1 MRRRSALAS
10 ASAASAAGAVAMAA
24 VLLASPAQAQD
35 VTFWTN
41 PNTQAAQWVA
51 ENPFDSRA
59 PLIRD
64 RIATVPAGTWFTQH
78 NPNTV
83 QSQVDA
89 VVGAAAAAGQ
99 VPILVVYNVPNRDC
113 GGASGGGAPS
123 HTAYRAWIDQVAAGL
138 AGRPAYIVLEPDVLP
153 IMSSCMSSAE
163 QAEVQAS
170 MAYAGQA
177 LKAGSSQARVYF
189 DIGHSAWLT
198 PTQAA
203 SRLLGAQ
210 VTTNADGIVTNVSNY
225 RTTSD
230 EIEFATA
237 VLNAIGDPD
246 LGAVIDTSRNGNG
259 PLVPPNPND
268 WCDPPGRALGVEP
281 TTQTGADRIDAFLWV
296 KLPGE
301 ADGCAGAA
309 GQFIP
314 NLAFEL
320 ASNAPEP
327 SPDPT
332 DSPSPSPSDSPSPS
346 PSESP
351 SPSPSESESPSP
363 DPEPAACEV
372 SVSPNI
378 WNNGFVANYTITN
391 NGAPWSGWEMTFTV
405 PSGVQ
410 HTNGWSGI
418 WDQDGTEISVRNEAW
433 NGQVGTGASVT
444 VGHQGTH
451 PGAVTFTGFQVNG
464 VACTS

>member
-1 MRRRSALAS
+1 MRRGSALAP
-10 ASAASAAGAVAMAA
+10 ASAAGAVAMAA

-51 ENPFDSRA
+51 QNPSDSRA
-59 PLIRD
+59 PLIQD
-64 RIATVPAGTWFTQH
+64 RIASVPAGTWFTQH
-78 NPNTV
+78 NPSTV
-83 QSQVDA
+83 QSQVNA

-153 IMSSCMSSAE
+153 IMSGCMTPGQ

-189 DIGHSAWLT
+189 DIGHSNWLS
-198 PTQAA
+198 PGEAA
-203 SRLLGAQ
+203 NRLLGAQ
-210 VTTNADGIVTNVSNY
+210 VTSNADGIATNVSNY
-225 RTTSD
+225 RTTED
-230 EIEFATA
+230 EIGFATA

-246 LGAVIDTSRNGNG
+246 LNAVIDTSRNGNG
-259 PLVPPNPND
+259 PLGD
-268 WCDPPGRALGVEP
+268 EWCDPDGRGIGVEP
-281 TTQTGADRIDAFLWV
+281 TTQTGNDRIDAFLWV

-301 ADGCAGAA
+301 ADGCAGGA

-314 NLAFEL
+314 SLAFEL

-327 SPDPT
+327 DPDPDPT
-332 DSPSPSPSDSPSPS
+332 DSPSPSPSSSPSPS
-346 PSESP
+346 PD
-351 SPSPSESESPSP
+351 P
-363 DPEPAACEV
+363 DPDPDPAACQV
-372 SVSPNI
+372 TIAPNI

-391 NGAPWSGWEMTFTV
+391 NGAPWTGWELTFTV
-405 PSGVQ
+405 PAGVQ
-410 HTNGWSGI
+410 HSHGWSGI
-418 WDQDGTEISVRNEAW
+418 WSQGGTEINVRNEAW
-433 NGQVGTGASVT
+433 NGPVGTGGSVT

-451 PGAVTFTGFQVNG
+451 PGTVSFSNFEVNG
-464 VACTS
+464 TPCSS